1 MKWFKKKK
9 NDVSKKHPVELTP
22 EEISS
27 MSLDELSE
35 FRDRSMKLL
44 EEGLD
49 RLANKKKK
57 EDLILSDAMEII
69 SKTCLG
75 LHRRIEV
82 LEMYVQELISDKT
95 FNDLKEDDSPNKE
108 KLNWINLKIKEY

>member
-1 MKWFKKKK
+1 MKNKK
-9 NDVSKKHPVELTP
+9 NDVSKKHPVDVELTP
-22 EEISS
+22 EEIYG
-27 MSLDELSE
+27 MSLDELSQL
-35 FRDRSMKLL
+35 RDRSMKLL
-44 EEGLD
+44 EENID

-82 LEMYVQELISDKT
+82 LEKYVQELLSDKT
-95 FNDLKEDDSPNKE
+95 FDELKKNDSSINIKE
-108 KLNWINLKIKEY
+108 KLN